1 MITLESVKTYLN
13 IDFADNDALLQNYV
27 DMVKHRASTA
37 TGISQTVIAID
48 PITLVETTVPN
59 PDFDTPELDGAMLE
73 DVAHMYAN
81 RGESVTGS
89 DTAFATYRR
98 LSKRPMF

>member
-1 MITLESVKTYLN
+1 MITIAKVKEFLN
-13 IDFADNDALLQNYV
+13 IDFSDNDVLLQNYIDRV
-27 DMVKHRASTA
+27 NHRASNV
-37 TGISQTVIAID
+37 TGISQTIIATD
-48 PITLVETTVPN
+48 PITLVESIVPN

-89 DTAFATYRR
+89 NTAFATYRR

>member
-13 IDFADNDALLQNYV
+13 IDFSDNDTLLQTY
-27 DMVKHRASTA
+27 
-37 TGISQTVIAID
+37 ID
-48 PITLVETTVPN
+48 RVRERSRTIIGCLI
-59 PDFDTPELDGAMLE
+59 DTPELDGAMLE

-81 RGESVTGS
+81 RGESATGS

>member
-1 MITLESVKTYLN
+1 MITLAKVKEFLN
-13 IDFADNDALLQNYV
+13 IDFADNDVLLQTYI
-27 DMVKHRASTA
+27 DRVKDRAT
-37 TGISQTVIAID
+37 TVIGIA
-48 PITLVETTVPN
+48 L
-59 PDFDTPELDGAMLE
+59 DTPELDGAMLE

>member
-13 IDFADNDALLQNYV
+13 IDFSDNDTLLESYIERVEN
-27 DMVKHRASTA
+27 RARTIM
-37 TGISQTVIAID
+37 GYYI
-48 PITLVETTVPN
+48 
-59 PDFDTPELDGAMLE
+59 DTPELDGAMLE

>member
-13 IDFADNDALLQNYV
+13 IDFADNDALLQTYIDSV
-27 DMVKHRASTA
+27 RDRA
-37 TGISQTVIAID
+37 QTIIGCS
-48 PITLVETTVPN
+48 I
-59 PDFDTPELDGAMLE
+59 DTPELDGAMLE

>member
-13 IDFADNDALLQNYV
+13 IDFSDNDTLLESYIER
-27 DMVKHRASTA
+27 VKDRAHTIIG
-37 TGISQTVIAID
+37 TE
-48 PITLVETTVPN
+48 L
-59 PDFDTPELDGAMLE
+59 DTPELDGAMLE

-89 DTAFATYRR
+89 DTALATYRR

>member
-13 IDFADNDALLQNYV
+13 IDFSDNDTLLQGYI
-27 DMVKHRASTA
+27 DKVKDRAA
-37 TGISQTVIAID
+37 TIIG
-48 PITLVETTVPN
+48 VEL
-59 PDFDTPELDGAMLE
+59 DTPELDGAMLE

>member
-1 MITLESVKTYLN
+1 MITLAKVKEFLN
-13 IDFADNDALLQNYV
+13 IDFADNDVLLQTYI
-27 DMVKHRASTA
+27 DRVKDRAA
-37 TGISQTVIAID
+37 TIIGAA
-48 PITLVETTVPN
+48 L
-59 PDFDTPELDGAMLE
+59 DTPELDGAMLE

>member
-1 MITLESVKTYLN
+1 MITLENVKTYLN
-13 IDFADNDALLQNYV
+13 IDFSDNDALLETYIER
-27 DMVKHRASTA
+27 VKHRASTV

-48 PITLVETTVPN
+48 PTTLVESIVPN